1 LLSGSPG
8 AFNPVLTIWPDRG
21 FIGGTIASD
30 DWENEMNGPEGYA
43 AEGLKLLDVGVAV
56 FDSGTR
62 LVFAN
67 PAFRALRRYPKKI
80 CRKGVTLEALL
91 RYNAERGDF
100 GPGDADAQVVERLAE
115 IDQGGEREIE
125 REMADGQILRIR
137 YRRTSSGGLLVT
149 FDDRTA
155 ERRAQAALAL
165 SEERHTLVTQA
176 TSDGIYDW
184 NVTDD
189 VLYVSDALTRL
200 LDFDL
205 GMKASGM
212 WAERV
217 HKDDYERYVEAILAH
232 FKGETEA
239 LECEYRVRGKGGA
252 YRWIQDS
259 GIGVRDKDG
268 RVTRVVGA
276 VRDITD
282 IKEARAELDRT
293 EARLL
298 SSLATISDGILLVD
312 ADNRVQLW
320 NDRYIEIFSE
330 AAGGADVTE
339 VIVKG
344 RPFFDMIRDGYNMGM
359 FKPHPDGV
367 DAWVEARTKAW
378 EQPASQ
384 WEMELGSGAWLL
396 LNERRMPD
404 GGRVSVYTDITE
416 LKRRE
421 QEALAS
427 QERFE
432 EAIEAISSG
441 FTLWDRDDR
450 LVICNSRYREYYV
463 DLADIMVPGA
473 SYPDIL
479 LKAAKR
485 GVLPEATADPAAYVA
500 ATLKKRAAG
509 IGTLHEHHLANGRW
523 LQVIDHRTKDGG
535 LVAIY
540 TDVTELKNR
549 GAALKAALEEFNAVL
564 DNIGYGVLFMGPDL
578 RARIVNR
585 AFREIWQIPQE
596 FIDENPDMRALIEY
610 NRDKGIYA
618 VAPDEWD
625 DWIEGRVKAIGAG
638 NIPPGE
644 MVRADSMVLSYQC
657 VALPDG
663 GRMLTYFNITELKE
677 RETEITGAKD
687 EAEAALANLQK
698 AQQRLIQA
706 EKMAS
711 LGQLTAGIAHEIKNP
726 LNFVNNFAKLSDELL
741 AELGGI
747 LEAPIAALDA
757 EARDDAEDLFK
768 TVRENLGK
776 INDHGKRA
784 DSIVKNMLLH
794 SREGPSERQSVN
806 LNAVAEEALNLA
818 YHGARA
824 ENPSFNI
831 EMIKALDPD
840 LGAVECFPRDLMR
853 VFLNLINNGMYAA
866 NKRGAEA
873 GDGFSPEISLTTRTK
888 GGKIEIEVRDNGMG
902 IPAEVREKIFTP
914 FFTTKPAGE
923 GTGLGLSLSYDVVV
937 KQHGGELIVDSVPG
951 EFTAIRVTVPRALPD
966 DQGQH

>member
-1 LLSGSPG
+1 MDG
-8 AFNPVLTIWPDRG
+8 PD
-21 FIGGTIASD
+21 
-30 DWENEMNGPEGYA
+30 GYA
-43 AEGLKLLDVGVAV
+43 AEGLELLDVGVAI
-56 FDSGTR
+56 FDKETR

-67 PAFRALRRYPKKI
+67 PAFRALRRYPDEV
-80 CRKGVTLEALL
+80 CREGVTLEALL
-91 RYNAERGDF
+91 RFNAERGDF
-100 GPGDADAQVVERLAE
+100 GPGDAGAQVAERLAE
-115 IDQGGEREIE
+115 IHETEQREIE
-125 REMADGQILRIR
+125 REMADGQVLRIR
-137 YRRTSSGGLLVT
+137 YRRTGSGGLLVT
-149 FDDRTA
+149 YDDRTA
-155 ERRAQAALAL
+155 ERRAQEKLVL
-165 SEERHTLVTQA
+165 SEERHTLVSRA
-176 TSDGIYDW
+176 TADGIYDW

-189 VLYVSDALTRL
+189 LLYVSDRLNQL

-205 GMKASGM
+205 GTKASGM

-217 HKDDYERYVEAILAH
+217 HEDDYDGFAAAVRAH

-252 YRWIQDS
+252 YRWIQDR

-268 RVTRVVGA
+268 RVTRLVGA

-282 IKEARAELDRT
+282 IKEAKAELDRT
-293 EARLL
+293 EARLI

-312 ADNRVQLW
+312 GENRVQLW

-339 VIVKG
+339 IIVKG
-344 RPFFDMIRDGYNMGM
+344 RPFFDMIRDGYDLGM

-367 DAWVEARTKAW
+367 DAWVAARAKAW
-378 EQPASQ
+378 EQPAAQ
-384 WEMELGSGAWLL
+384 WELELANGVWLL

-421 QEALAS
+421 GEAQAARD
-427 QERFE
+427 RFE

-441 FTLWDRDDR
+441 FVLWDRDDR
-450 LVICNSRYREYYV
+450 LVICNSRYREYYM
-463 DLADIMVPGA
+463 DLADIVVPGA
-473 SYPDIL
+473 YYPEIL
-479 LKAAKR
+479 LKGVEH
-485 GVLPEATADPAAYVA
+485 GVLLGTTADPAAYVA

-509 IGTLHEHHLANGRW
+509 IGTLREHRLANGRW
-523 LQVIDHRTKDGG
+523 LQIIDHRTKDGG
-535 LVAIY
+535 LVSIY
-540 TDVTELKNR
+540 TD
-549 GAALKAALEEFNAVL
+549 
-564 DNIGYGVLFMGPDL
+564 
-578 RARIVNR
+578 
-585 AFREIWQIPQE
+585 
-596 FIDENPDMRALIEY
+596 
-610 NRDKGIYA
+610 
-618 VAPDEWD
+618 
-625 DWIEGRVKAIGAG
+625 
-638 NIPPGE
+638 
-644 MVRADSMVLSYQC
+644 
-657 VALPDG
+657 
-663 GRMLTYFNITELKE
+663 ITELKE
-677 RETEITGAKD
+677 REAEITSARD
-687 EAEAALANLQK
+687 AAEAALADLQK

-741 AELGGI
+741 AELGDI
-747 LEAPIAALDA
+747 LQAPIAALDA
-757 EARDDAEDLFK
+757 EARSDAEDLFK

-794 SREGPSERQSVN
+794 SREGPSERQTVN
-806 LNAVAEEALNLA
+806 LNAIAEEALGLA

-824 ENPSFNI
+824 EHPGFNI
-831 EMIKALDPD
+831 EMVKSLDPD
-840 LGAVECFPRDLMR
+840 LGEVECFPQDMMR

-923 GTGLGLSLSYDVVV
+923 GTGLGLSLSYDIVV
-937 KQHGGELIVDSVPG
+937 KQHGGELTVDSVPG
-951 EFTAIRVTVPRALPD
+951 EFTAFRVTVPRALPD

>member
-1 LLSGSPG
+1 LVNLLSGSPG

-30 DWENEMNGPEGYA
+30 DWGNEMDGPDGYA
-43 AEGLKLLDVGVAV
+43 AEGLELLDVGVAI
-56 FDSGTR
+56 FDKETR

-67 PAFRALRRYPKKI
+67 PAFRALRRYPDEV
-80 CRKGVTLEALL
+80 CREGVTLEALL
-91 RYNAERGDF
+91 RFNAERGDF
-100 GPGDADAQVVERLAE
+100 GPGDAGAQVAERLAE
-115 IDQGGEREIE
+115 IHETEQREIE
-125 REMADGQILRIR
+125 REMADGQVLRIR
-137 YRRTSSGGLLVT
+137 YRRTGSGGLLVT
-149 FDDRTA
+149 YDDRTA
-155 ERRAQAALAL
+155 ERRAQEKLVL
-165 SEERHTLVTQA
+165 SEERHTLVSRA
-176 TSDGIYDW
+176 TADGIYDW

-189 VLYVSDALTRL
+189 LLYVSDRLNQL

-205 GMKASGM
+205 GTKASGM

-217 HKDDYERYVEAILAH
+217 HEDDYDGFAAAVRAH

-252 YRWIQDS
+252 YRWIQDR

-268 RVTRVVGA
+268 RVTRLVGA

-282 IKEARAELDRT
+282 IKEAKAELDRT
-293 EARLL
+293 EARLI

-312 ADNRVQLW
+312 GENRVQLW

-339 VIVKG
+339 IIVKG
-344 RPFFDMIRDGYNMGM
+344 RPFFDMIRDGYDLGM

-367 DAWVEARTKAW
+367 DAWVAARAKAW
-378 EQPASQ
+378 EQPAAQ
-384 WEMELGSGAWLL
+384 WELELANGVWLL

-421 QEALAS
+421 GEAQAARD
-427 QERFE
+427 RFE

-441 FTLWDRDDR
+441 FVLWDRDDR
-450 LVICNSRYREYYV
+450 LVICNSRYREYYM
-463 DLADIMVPGA
+463 DLADIVVPGA
-473 SYPDIL
+473 YYPEIL
-479 LKAAKR
+479 LKGVEH
-485 GVLPEATADPAAYVA
+485 GVLLGTTADPAAYVA

-509 IGTLHEHHLANGRW
+509 IGTLREHRLANGRW
-523 LQVIDHRTKDGG
+523 LQIIDHRTKDGG
-535 LVAIY
+535 LVSIY
-540 TDVTELKNR
+540 TD
-549 GAALKAALEEFNAVL
+549 
-564 DNIGYGVLFMGPDL
+564 
-578 RARIVNR
+578 
-585 AFREIWQIPQE
+585 
-596 FIDENPDMRALIEY
+596 
-610 NRDKGIYA
+610 
-618 VAPDEWD
+618 
-625 DWIEGRVKAIGAG
+625 
-638 NIPPGE
+638 
-644 MVRADSMVLSYQC
+644 
-657 VALPDG
+657 
-663 GRMLTYFNITELKE
+663 ITELKE
-677 RETEITGAKD
+677 REAEITSARD
-687 EAEAALANLQK
+687 AAEAALADLQK

-741 AELGGI
+741 AELGDI
-747 LEAPIAALDA
+747 LQAPIAALDA
-757 EARDDAEDLFK
+757 EARSDAEDLFK

-794 SREGPSERQSVN
+794 SREGPSERQTVN
-806 LNAVAEEALNLA
+806 LNAIAEEALGLA

-824 ENPSFNI
+824 EHPGFNI
-831 EMIKALDPD
+831 EMVKSLDPD
-840 LGAVECFPRDLMR
+840 LGEVECFPQDMMR

-923 GTGLGLSLSYDVVV
+923 GTGLGLSLSYDIVV
-937 KQHGGELIVDSVPG
+937 KQHGGELTVDSVPG
-951 EFTAIRVTVPRALPD
+951 EFTAFRVTVPRALPD

>member
-1 LLSGSPG
+1 MDG
-8 AFNPVLTIWPDRG
+8 PD
-21 FIGGTIASD
+21 
-30 DWENEMNGPEGYA
+30 GYA
-43 AEGLKLLDVGVAV
+43 AEGLELLDVGVAI
-56 FDSGTR
+56 FDKETR

-67 PAFRALRRYPKKI
+67 PAFRALRRYPDEV
-80 CRKGVTLEALL
+80 CREGVTLEALL
-91 RYNAERGDF
+91 RFNAERGDF
-100 GPGDADAQVVERLAE
+100 GPGDADAQVAERLAE
-115 IDQGGEREIE
+115 IHEGEQREIE
-125 REMADGQILRIR
+125 REMADGQVLRIR
-137 YRRTSSGGLLVT
+137 YRRTGSGGLLVT
-149 FDDRTA
+149 YDDRTA
-155 ERRAQAALAL
+155 ERRAQEKLVL
-165 SEERHTLVTQA
+165 SEERHTLVSRA
-176 TSDGIYDW
+176 TADGIYDW

-189 VLYVSDALTRL
+189 LLYVSDRLNQL

-205 GMKASGM
+205 GTKASGM

-217 HKDDYERYVEAILAH
+217 HEDDYDGFAAAVRAH

-252 YRWIQDS
+252 YRWIQDR

-268 RVTRVVGA
+268 RVTRLVGA

-282 IKEARAELDRT
+282 IKEAKAELDRT
-293 EARLL
+293 EARLI

-312 ADNRVQLW
+312 GENRVQLW

-339 VIVKG
+339 IIVKG
-344 RPFFDMIRDGYNMGM
+344 RPFFDMIRDGYDLGM

-367 DAWVEARTKAW
+367 DAWVAARAKAW
-378 EQPASQ
+378 EQPAAQ
-384 WEMELGSGAWLL
+384 WELELANGVWLL

-421 QEALAS
+421 GEAQAARD
-427 QERFE
+427 RFE

-441 FTLWDRDDR
+441 FVLWDRDDR
-450 LVICNSRYREYYV
+450 LVICNSRYREYYM
-463 DLADIMVPGA
+463 DLADIVVPGA
-473 SYPDIL
+473 YYPEIL
-479 LKAAKR
+479 LKGVEH
-485 GVLPEATADPAAYVA
+485 GVLLGTTADPAAYVA

-509 IGTLHEHHLANGRW
+509 IGTLREHRLANGRW
-523 LQVIDHRTKDGG
+523 LQIIDHRTKDGG
-535 LVAIY
+535 LVSIY
-540 TDVTELKNR
+540 TD
-549 GAALKAALEEFNAVL
+549 
-564 DNIGYGVLFMGPDL
+564 
-578 RARIVNR
+578 
-585 AFREIWQIPQE
+585 
-596 FIDENPDMRALIEY
+596 
-610 NRDKGIYA
+610 
-618 VAPDEWD
+618 
-625 DWIEGRVKAIGAG
+625 
-638 NIPPGE
+638 
-644 MVRADSMVLSYQC
+644 
-657 VALPDG
+657 
-663 GRMLTYFNITELKE
+663 ITELKE
-677 RETEITGAKD
+677 REAEITSARD
-687 EAEAALANLQK
+687 AAEAALADLQK

-741 AELGGI
+741 AELGDI
-747 LEAPIAALDA
+747 LQAPIAALDA
-757 EARDDAEDLFK
+757 EARSDAEDLFK

-794 SREGPSERQSVN
+794 SREGPSERQTVN
-806 LNAVAEEALNLA
+806 LNAIAEEALGLA

-824 ENPSFNI
+824 EHPGFNI
-831 EMIKALDPD
+831 EMVKSLDPD
-840 LGAVECFPRDLMR
+840 LGEVECFPQDMMR

-923 GTGLGLSLSYDVVV
+923 GTGLGLSLSYDIVV
-937 KQHGGELIVDSVPG
+937 KQHGGELTVDSVPG
-951 EFTAIRVTVPRALPD
+951 EFTAFRVTVPRALPD